1 MLPCIAVSSYA
12 DDVPISALNESRSF
26 LCSRKTSSWTIL
38 WKIEIPPRRT
48 ADNAAVGRTIL
59 ETSPYDSLK
68 VFKSYF
74 WYMQC
79 YIKGPTIL
87 QYLRVLLT
95 STLTRLKIPENI
107 SNCRSIVSP
116 SLFHFSCLWWIFEF
130 EPARSASY
138 SEESSSFPSESSVD
152 SSWSL

>member
-68 VFKSYF
+68 VIKSYF
-74 WYMQC
+74 WYIQC
-79 YIKGPTIL
+79 YKGFIYSILTHTVPTI
-87 QYLRVLLT
+87 T
-95 STLTRLKIPENI
+95 HPD
-107 SNCRSIVSP
+107 
-116 SLFHFSCLWWIFEF
+116 
-130 EPARSASY
+130 AS
-138 SEESSSFPSESSVD
+138 
-152 SSWSL
+152 